1 MQFPTPEQVVYAAS
15 NIDEREIHC
24 VASITVSRMMVIDR
38 ATFPDEIP
46 SAYKGAPLVPARIR
60 HELRLG
66 LAAFIYAE
74 AVKHIE
80 TMAHAIRA
88 ESLPSGDRFG
98 AVVAAADALK
108 WVDELRATF
117 IGEKP

>member
-1 MQFPTPEQVVYAAS
+1 MQFPKPEHVVYAAS
-15 NIDEREIHC
+15 NINDREIHC
-24 VASITVSRMMVIDR
+24 VASITVSRMLVIDR
-38 ATFPDEIP
+38 ALYPGEIP
-46 SAYKGAPLVPARIR
+46 SAYKGAPLVPAETR
-60 HELRLG
+60 HQLRLG

-117 IGEKP
+117 IGDKP